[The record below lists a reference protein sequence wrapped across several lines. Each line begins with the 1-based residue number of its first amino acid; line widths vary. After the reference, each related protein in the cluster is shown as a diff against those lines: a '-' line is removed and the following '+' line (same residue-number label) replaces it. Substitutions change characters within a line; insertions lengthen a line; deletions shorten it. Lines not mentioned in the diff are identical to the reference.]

1 MIRQLKTSYLS
12 ADNFGKKS
20 SLGES
25 TPEPAIWSCN
35 SCQRIPYFDSCQ
47 LTTTWFCNIRLQA
60 PTLGRRPEI
69 LHWLPCGADGPTFL
83 GWTDNQIFL
92 AMGLRSRTLCVR
104 VQLRYKGQ
112 STQIPSQAR
121 EFKLHIKPI
130 TKLFHV
136 VSEESLAFFY
146 VLLK

>member
-1 MIRQLKTSYLS
+1 
-12 ADNFGKKS
+12 
-20 SLGES
+20 
-25 TPEPAIWSCN
+25 
-35 SCQRIPYFDSCQ
+35 
-47 LTTTWFCNIRLQA
+47 
-60 PTLGRRPEI
+60 
-69 LHWLPCGADGPTFL
+69 
-83 GWTDNQIFL
+83 
-92 AMGLRSRTLCVR
+92 MGLRSRTLCVC

-136 VSEESLAFFY
+136 ISEESPGFFY